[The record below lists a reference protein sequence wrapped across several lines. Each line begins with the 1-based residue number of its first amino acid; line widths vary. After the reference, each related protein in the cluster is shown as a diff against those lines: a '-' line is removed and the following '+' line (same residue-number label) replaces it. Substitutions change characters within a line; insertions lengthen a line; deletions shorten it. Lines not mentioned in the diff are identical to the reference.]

1 MSNPVDIA
9 ANLSG
14 NSSMTQ
20 VLGVNYAVAA
30 ALQGSSSITAR
41 GTSRLSAR
49 AHLNGGSSLEA
60 RLVYNLSAHL
70 TGSSTLSAAAT
81 VELGGYEAPIRYQ
94 ESTRIVTAGSMVL
107 DNVDLFLADGRT
119 RVVEVPVTDLQLKV
133 FCNSGEVDWP
143 LVSGVGVNDI
153 RVVAGKVYWTEI
165 ADGFYNIRFFPS
177 VLGLWR
183 LILTY
188 RAYDQAVSFTYDVIS
203 RVSTNPST
211 GVKTSFFKR

>member
-14 NSSMTQ
+14 GSSMTQ
-20 VLGVNYAVAA
+20 VMGV
-30 ALQGSSSITAR
+30 
-41 GTSRLSAR
+41 SRSAR
-49 AHLNGGSSLEA
+49 AHLNGGSSLGA
-60 RLVYNLSAHL
+60 RLVYNFSAHL

-94 ESTRIVTAGSMVL
+94 APTRIVTAGKMVL

-119 RVVEVPVTDLQLKV
+119 RVVEVPVLDLQLKV
-133 FCNSGEVDWP
+133 FCNSDEVTWP
-143 LVSGVGVNDI
+143 LVSGVGINDI
-153 RVVAGKVYWTEI
+153 RIVAGKIYWTEI

-183 LILTY
+183 LIITY
-188 RAYDQAVSFTYDVIS
+188 RAYDQAVSFTYDV
-203 RVSTNPST
+203 VSKVSVNPST